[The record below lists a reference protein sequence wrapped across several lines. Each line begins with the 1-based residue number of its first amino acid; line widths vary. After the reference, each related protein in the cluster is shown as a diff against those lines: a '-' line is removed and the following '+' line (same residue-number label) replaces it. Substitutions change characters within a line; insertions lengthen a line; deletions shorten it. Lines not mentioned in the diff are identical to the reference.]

1 MAPGIPL
8 GTITLNENDMPLKVI
23 PPNANS
29 NDKGS
34 ENNIQLNLIGF
45 VKNSTLL
52 NLPSTQL
59 IHSIRPDSGKHKKLF
74 LTLMVVAK

>member
-23 PPNANS
+23 PIPPNANS
-29 NDKGS
+29 NDNGS

-59 IHSIRPDSGKHKKLF
+59 IHSIRPDSGNKKY
-74 LTLMVVAK
+74 V